1 MSHYKWMIVDWCALH
16 AVKRQEHIRIESDW
30 FISKSECL
38 KSCKEKMKGGYDIVD
53 CWVSNDF
60 FVKRKHYK

>member
-1 MSHYKWMIVDWCALH
+1 MIVDWCALH
-16 AVKRQEHIRIESDW
+16 AVKRQEHNRIESDW

-38 KSCKEKMKGGYDIVD
+38 KDCKEQMKGGYDIVD

-60 FVKRKHYK
+60 GNF